1 MYIYIIAIFIT
12 AGISSRILIPSI
24 VRILYKPE
32 CRICM
37 LENYHRKKIP
47 VVGGI
52 TFIPL
57 LLLDLAVLIPIIPDV
72 SEKNLLI
79 LFLVV
84 CFGFLGIIDDLLG
97 DKNIKGFWKHFISTV
112 KGRMTTGF
120 LKALAGFIA
129 ALIASYNISSTLME
143 FVLNLFIIALF
154 ANAINLLDLRP
165 GRAVKAFLL
174 VSVPLIIV
182 NLNNLLQIVPLMILN
197 AISWFYIP
205 YDLKEVFMLGDT
217 GSNILGIALG
227 YYCALLLGTNIK
239 LAILAVLV
247 LLNVLS
253 ERISITEV
261 IKNNKLLS
269 YLDNIGR
276 S

>member
-1 MYIYIIAIFIT
+1 M
-12 AGISSRILIPSI
+12 
-24 VRILYKPE
+24 RILYKPE